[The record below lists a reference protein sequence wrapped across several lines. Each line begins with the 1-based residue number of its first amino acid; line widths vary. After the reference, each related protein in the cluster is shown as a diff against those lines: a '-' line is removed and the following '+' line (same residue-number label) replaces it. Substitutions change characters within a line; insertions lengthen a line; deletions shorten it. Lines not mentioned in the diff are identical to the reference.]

1 MNTGTTFEH
10 ERIEGKM
17 LKTNKLKYLEN
28 FLDKHPNLNDDEK
41 QVIENTIVNLGRPRA
56 LQDREIMHLTNSF
69 QKLSLDSKLSD
80 DGKVLLKQLHRS
92 DWFYGILNNLK
103 FFGN

>member
-1 MNTGTTFEH
+1 MSEL
-10 ERIEGKM
+10 RGKM
-17 LKTNKLKYLEN
+17 FKTDKLKYLAN
-28 FLDKHPNLNDDEK
+28 FLDKHLNLNDDEK
-41 QVIENTIVNLGRPRA
+41 QVIENTIVNLGHPRT
-56 LQDREIMHLTNSF
+56 LQDREITHLTNSF
-69 QKLSLDSKLSD
+69 PKLSLDSKLSD

>member
-1 MNTGTTFEH
+1 MQST
-10 ERIEGKM
+10 
-17 LKTNKLKYLEN
+17 TNKLKYLEN

-41 QVIENTIVNLGRPRA
+41 QAIENTIVNLGRPSA
-56 LQDREIMHLTNSF
+56 LQDREITHLTNSF

-92 DWFYGILNNLK
+92 NWIYGILNNLK